1 VAKAN
6 YTMQSQT
13 DKDLMEDKKCDYG
26 EKREMR
32 VSSLTDLILLRVKQI
47 EDNKE
52 KLSSEGIDANIKT

>member
-1 VAKAN
+1 
-6 YTMQSQT
+6 MQSQT

-52 KLSSEGIDANIKT
+52 KLSSEEESMLIIKT